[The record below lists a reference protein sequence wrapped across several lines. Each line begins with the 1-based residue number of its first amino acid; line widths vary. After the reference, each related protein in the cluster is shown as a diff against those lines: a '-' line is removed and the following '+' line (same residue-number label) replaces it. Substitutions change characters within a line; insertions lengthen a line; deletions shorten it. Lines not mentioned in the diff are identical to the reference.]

1 METMARRKTEGE
13 TGAKLAREARI
24 TSSAV
29 PSCEQLVLG
38 SGAAKLCP
46 SPTFGRDHVPEWH
59 VEEDGDAERVRE
71 GGAGVVGV
79 ESTQ

>member
-1 METMARRKTEGE
+1 MREEGPDARAG
-13 TGAKLAREARI
+13 
-24 TSSAV
+24 

-38 SGAAKLCP
+38 SGTAKFCP

-79 ESTQ
+79 ESNQ